1 MSATVDIQTDKV
13 MNVISVPVQ
22 SVTTREDTTSFGVKE
37 KKKKKED
44 VAESTEVAQKKE
56 EKAIEYV
63 FLLQNEKAILTPVT
77 TGIQDNNF
85 IEIKSG
91 LKLGDEIISGP
102 YKVVSKTLKNN
113 TPVEKVDKEDLFS
126 EKEE

>member
-13 MNVISVPVQ
+13 MNVLSVPVQ
-22 SVTTREDTTSFGVKE
+22 AVTTREDTISYGVKE
-37 KKKKKED
+37 KKKKAGEKLEEIETD
-44 VAESTEVAQKKE
+44 KKKE

-63 FLLQNEKAILTPVT
+63 FLSVNDKALLTVVT

-91 LKLGDEIISGP
+91 IKLNEEVITGP
-102 YKVVSKTLKNN
+102 YKVVSKTLKNK
-113 TPVEKVDKEDLFS
+113 TPIEKVDKEDLFS
-126 EKEE
+126 DKEE